1 MTWNRRN
8 IAQQRVRKKADHD
21 DRHNIY
27 MFNKFCTLGT
37 DFTLSD
43 FRLRFRLRKTRFT
56 DLLKILDKVL
66 STLYRERSAT
76 YNVATS
82 FIAEILYNICQGW
95 TLEQVIGHLFGVS
108 VFSAC
113 TEPFIR
119 FQWLSRNE
127 KNIHCHSLRTCKI
140 YQEKVSFFGGRGGGV
155 RKLLYPWLPLF
166 SVLFH
171 VICFFNFLRIITSR
185 SLKAFPPL
193 DFLA

>member
-127 KNIHCHSLRTCKI
+127 KNIHCHSLRACKI
-140 YQEKVSFFGGRGGGV
+140 YQEKVSFLGGEGGGAFEN
-155 RKLLYPWLPLF
+155 YCTPDYA
-166 SVLFH
+166 
-171 VICFFNFLRIITSR
+171 CFLSFFMSFA
-185 SLKAFPPL
+185 SLISCK
-193 DFLA
+193 